1 MSWKVAAVLAILV
14 VRPSFAQNCRRF
26 SIAFVNP
33 APGFTVFVGEKVD
46 VQLQINDCGGQPIT
60 SGSAVIDFS
69 NKDPQLVLSHKG
81 SGVWQG
87 SWTPAAAVDGEADL
101 TVFVAS
107 GGATDGNQVAGTVRP
122 PAPPLTFD
130 ASGVVFETTA
140 GASPVSQT
148 VNVSSHTG
156 VAQTVAITTDAGS
169 WVEVSPASAT
179 IPAGGSLAINVKV
192 DPRNL
197 PVGLSP
203 SNLTVTSGP
212 DAIAKLRVSVS
223 VSAPATPP
231 QLTADTNAISLTL
244 TQNDPA
250 VTRSVVLTN
259 SNETAVTVQAK
270 TSSGWLTVTPPA
282 GAVAPGSSLKLAIT
296 LSTNS
301 LAPGP
306 YSDAV
311 AITTSAGQVITFPVA
326 LTVVAPPVPNPQL
339 SADNYAFVFAA
350 SAGKAPDP
358 QTLQLINPNAVP
370 VHFQSSTF
378 GFNSNFLIVTPRTG
392 VVPANGQL
400 SLQLVASAD
409 GENVGTD
416 RGALTVLT
424 DTGQALSFNAVLVVV
439 PAGSGGSTCKPTRL
453 FAAFTAPA
461 SGATV
466 QVGQP
471 VTIQSKVV
479 TDCGTPLSPAS
490 AVGAT
495 FSNGD
500 PPVHLSDAG
509 GGVFTGIWTPVAFRA
524 QTVVTVTAV
533 DSGPS
538 GVLLTE
544 VDLYLMLVQRGP
556 EPLLAQYIDA
566 ASFALGGPLAPGEL
580 IAIFGQNMADCTS
593 APGLPLPAQACGA
606 QALFGGRAMPLFY
619 VSPLQIN
626 AQVPFEL
633 PVDTV
638 QQLVIQRGGN
648 SSGPLKVAIAGA
660 HPGIF
665 TLSQQGSGQGAIFNN
680 GTGQIADSRS
690 PLTAGS
696 ALIIYCTGLGP
707 VSPAVASGVPAPMA
721 VLSSTVSPVSV
732 DIGGVPAKVL
742 FAGLAPG
749 YIGLYQVNAIV
760 PNGVAPGDN
769 VAVALSAAGQR
780 SPSVTVAV
788 R

>member
-1 MSWKVAAVLAILV
+1 
-14 VRPSFAQNCRRF
+14 
-26 SIAFVNP
+26 
-33 APGFTVFVGEKVD
+33 
-46 VQLQINDCGGQPIT
+46 LQINDCGGQPIT

-69 NKDPQLVLSHKG
+69 NKDPQLVLTHKG
-81 SGVWQG
+81 SGLWQG

-107 GGATDGNQVAGTVRP
+107 GGVTDGNQVAGTVRP

-130 ASGVVFETTA
+130 APGVVFETTA
-140 GASPVSQT
+140 GASPVSQV
-148 VNVSSHTG
+148 VNVSSHAS

-169 WVEVSPASAT
+169 GVEVSPASAT

-212 DAIAKLRVSVS
+212 TAVAKLRVSVS

-250 VTRSVVLTN
+250 VARSLVLTN

-350 SAGKAPDP
+350 TAGKAPDP
-358 QTLQLINPNAVP
+358 QTVHLINPNAVP
-370 VHFQSSTF
+370 VAFKSLVV
-378 GFNSNFLIVTPRTG
+378 GYRSNFLIGTPSTG

-400 SLQLVASAD
+400 SLQLVASTE
-409 GENVGTD
+409 GESVGID
-416 RGALTVLT
+416 IGVLTVLL
-424 DTGQALSFNAVLVVV
+424 DTGQVLAVNAVLVVV
-439 PAGSGGSTCKPTRL
+439 PASSGGSACSPTRL
-453 FAAFTAPA
+453 IALLNSPA

-466 QVGQP
+466 QIGQP
-471 VTIQSKVV
+471 ITIQSKVV
-479 TDCGTPLSPAS
+479 TNCGTPPGPAS
-490 AVGAT
+490 SVVAT

-500 PPVHLSDAG
+500 QPVHLSDAG
-509 GGVFTGIWTPVAFRA
+509 GGLFTGIWTPATFTRQNPSLTISAFDA
-524 QTVVTVTAV
+524 E
-533 DSGPS
+533 PS
-538 GVLLTE
+538 GILSDQIVRPIT
-544 VDLYLMLVQRGP
+544 LVQPGSY
-556 EPLLAQYIDA
+556 PLLAQYIDA
-566 ASFALGGPLAPGEL
+566 ASFALGGSLAPGEL
-580 IAIFGQNMADCTS
+580 IAIFGQNMADCNA

-606 QALFGGRAMPLFY
+606 QALLGGRAMPLFY

-633 PVDTV
+633 PVNSV

-648 SSGPLKVAIAGA
+648 SSEPLTVAIAVA

-680 GTGQIADSRS
+680 GTGQIADARS

-696 ALIIYCTGLGP
+696 AFVIYCTGLGP

-721 VLSSTVSPVSV
+721 VLSSTVNPVSV